1 VAPRLKKFSRGF
13 FTREIDMQIQPLA
26 SSPAPKLDDRP
37 VQASGPAAVQAR
49 KPAQDAPSLAPG
61 KEEVSAAV
69 KKLNESMPP
78 SAQSLEFEI
87 DETSKDVVV
96 KIIDQST
103 REVVRQIPSKEA
115 LEMAKAIDKMQGLL
129 IRQTA

>member
-1 VAPRLKKFSRGF
+1 
-13 FTREIDMQIQPLA
+13 MQIQ
-26 SSPAPKLDDRP
+26 SIGTPAIAKPEER
-37 VQASGPAAVQAR
+37 PAAGTAAGAVSGRQVR
-49 KPAQDAPSLAPG
+49 PDAPDAPDAQPG
-61 KEEVSAAV
+61 KDEVSAAV
-69 KKLNESMPP
+69 KKLNEAMPP

-87 DETSKDVVV
+87 DDDSQEIVV

-103 REVVRQIPSKEA
+103 REVVRQMPSKEA

>member
-1 VAPRLKKFSRGF
+1 
-13 FTREIDMQIQPLA
+13 MQIQSLG
-26 SSPAPKLDDRP
+26 SSPAPKLDER
-37 VQASGPAAVQAR
+37 PAAVTGQVAVAGR
-49 KPAQDAPSLAPG
+49 QPAPDAPASVQESAPDR
-61 KEEVSAAV
+61 EEVSAAV
-69 KKLNESMPP
+69 KKLNEAMPL

-87 DETSKDVVV
+87 DEDSKEVVV

-103 REVVRQIPSKEA
+103 REVVRQMPSKEA

>member
-1 VAPRLKKFSRGF
+1 
-13 FTREIDMQIQPLA
+13 MQIQSIGTPSIA
-26 SSPAPKLDDRP
+26 KPEER
-37 VQASGPAAVQAR
+37 PAAAAAAGTVNAR
-49 KPAQDAPSLAPG
+49 QVRPDTPDAPDALPG
-61 KEEVSAAV
+61 KDEVSAAV
-69 KKLNESMPP
+69 KKLNEAMPP

-87 DETSKDVVV
+87 DEDSQEIVV

-103 REVVRQIPSKEA
+103 REVVRQMPSKEA

>member
-1 VAPRLKKFSRGF
+1 
-13 FTREIDMQIQPLA
+13 MQIQSLG
-26 SSPAPKLDDRP
+26 SSPAPKLDER
-37 VQASGPAAVQAR
+37 PAAVTGQAAVAGR
-49 KPAQDAPSLAPG
+49 TPVADAPASVPDVAPG
-61 KEEVSAAV
+61 REEVSAAV

-87 DETSKDVVV
+87 DEESKEVVV

-103 REVVRQIPSKEA
+103 REVVRQMPSKEA
-115 LEMAKAIDKMQGLL
+115 LEMAKAIDKLQGLL

>member
-1 VAPRLKKFSRGF
+1 
-13 FTREIDMQIQPLA
+13 MQIQSIGTPTIA
-26 SSPAPKLDDRP
+26 KPEER
-37 VQASGPAAVQAR
+37 PAAATAAGTVNAR
-49 KPAQDAPSLAPG
+49 QVPSDTPDAPDALPG
-61 KEEVSAAV
+61 KDEVSAAV
-69 KKLNESMPP
+69 KKLNEAMPP

-87 DETSKDVVV
+87 DEDSKEIVV

-103 REVVRQIPSKEA
+103 REVVRQMPSKEA

>member
-1 VAPRLKKFSRGF
+1 
-13 FTREIDMQIQPLA
+13 MQIQSIGTPSIA
-26 SSPAPKLDDRP
+26 KPEER
-37 VQASGPAAVQAR
+37 PAAAAATAAGTVNAR
-49 KPAQDAPSLAPG
+49 QVRPDTPDAPDALPG
-61 KEEVSAAV
+61 KDEVSAAV
-69 KKLNESMPP
+69 KKLNEAMPP

-87 DETSKDVVV
+87 DEDSKEIVV

-103 REVVRQIPSKEA
+103 REVVRQMPSKEA

>member
-1 VAPRLKKFSRGF
+1 
-13 FTREIDMQIQPLA
+13 MQIQSFA
-26 SSPAPKLDDRP
+26 SSPAPKLDERP
-37 VQASGPAAVQAR
+37 VQASGQAAVQGR
-49 KPAQDAPSLAPG
+49 KPDQDAPPLVSS

-69 KKLNESMPP
+69 KKLNEAMPP

-103 REVVRQIPSKEA
+103 KEVVRQIPSKEA

>member
-1 VAPRLKKFSRGF
+1 
-13 FTREIDMQIQPLA
+13 MQIQSLG
-26 SSPAPKLDDRP
+26 SSPAPKLDERP
-37 VQASGPAAVQAR
+37 AVVTGQAAVAGR
-49 KPAQDAPSLAPG
+49 TPVADTPASVPDVAPDR
-61 KEEVSAAV
+61 EEVSAAV

-87 DETSKDVVV
+87 DEESKEVVV

-103 REVVRQIPSKEA
+103 REVVRQMPSKEA
-115 LEMAKAIDKMQGLL
+115 LEMAKAIDKLQGLL

>member
-1 VAPRLKKFSRGF
+1 
-13 FTREIDMQIQPLA
+13 MQIQ
-26 SSPAPKLDDRP
+26 SIGTPAIAKPEER
-37 VQASGPAAVQAR
+37 PAAAT
-49 KPAQDAPSLAPG
+49 PAGPVAGRQVHSNAPDAPDALPG
-61 KEEVSAAV
+61 KDEVSAAV
-69 KKLNESMPP
+69 KKLNDAMPP

-87 DETSKDVVV
+87 DEDSKEIVV

-103 REVVRQIPSKEA
+103 REVVRQMPSKEA